1 MTELVHRLSAWD
13 GLPLAVREWRD
24 GDRHRPLLCLPGLV
38 RTSGDFAVVAATLGT
53 GRRVIAL
60 DYAGRGESGR
70 ARDVNRYAP
79 EACLRDVLD
88 VCAALHVHG
97 AVGIGTS
104 FGGLLC
110 MGIAAA
116 RPSVLRAVVLN
127 DVGPEIGGDGA
138 DFVRRF
144 VAADPA
150 LPSVEACVA
159 HLRALLP
166 PLSLDSDEDWQTM
179 ARLTYAPGADGR
191 WHPVWDTRIA
201 ALLGRKTPDLWPL
214 FGALAPMKLL
224 LVRGEES
231 NILLPDT
238 VARMV
243 AARPDM
249 AVVSLPGIGH
259 APTLGEPTIVAAL
272 GDFLERSE

>member
-1 MTELVHRLSAWD
+1 
-13 GLPLAVREWRD
+13 
-24 GDRHRPLLCLPGLV
+24 
-38 RTSGDFAVVAATLGT
+38 
-53 GRRVIAL
+53 
-60 DYAGRGESGR
+60 
-70 ARDVNRYAP
+70 
-79 EACLRDVLD
+79 
-88 VCAALHVHG
+88 
-97 AVGIGTS
+97 
-104 FGGLLC
+104 
-110 MGIAAA
+110 
-116 RPSVLRAVVLN
+116 
-127 DVGPEIGGDGA
+127 
-138 DFVRRF
+138 
-144 VAADPA
+144 
-150 LPSVEACVA
+150 
-159 HLRALLP
+159 LLP